1 MAADKT
7 STPATATAS
16 PSVPAPAPAPVPVQD
31 APHQAGGG
39 VSGETRKLKTL
50 SPMLLSY
57 LQKIYKSHAARD
69 KTWHPD
75 ETAAFVKLVQ
85 GEEADAHASEK
96 WDFDAFLHYMTSSTT
111 NITAPPQSQD
121 LGYPLSSYFISSS
134 HNTYLTGNQ
143 LSSAASTDAYKNV
156 LLRGCRCI
164 EIDVWDCDDSD
175 SEADSDTS
183 VSSSDE
189 EEAATAAGTR
199 SKRRSTVG
207 MVKDKIPS
215 SIIDRLEK
223 TSLGK
228 KLDRYVADKE
238 KPEATTVGATTATPA
253 TTTGTA
259 TIMGT
264 ATTTG
269 TATAATPTANSL
281 TNERSDGVS
290 ITGANSLRKQQSAKE
305 PRVLHG
311 YTLTKEVSFR
321 DVCVA
326 IRDNGFLA
334 SDLPLIVSLEVH
346 CCPAQQEAMVD
357 IMDQVWEGLLLK
369 EPGGNPGALPTP
381 GALKNKI
388 LVKVKYV
395 APDQVQGPPTPPDQ
409 LDGVEES
416 KDSAA
421 SAAASATPS
430 ALAAAA
436 ADTKKAK
443 KPSKVIQA
451 LSKLGVY
458 TRAVS
463 FKSLEQPEASMPSH
477 VFSLS
482 ENSVIEVHE
491 KSRHELFDHNKKF
504 LMRAYPSGLRIRSS
518 NLDPA
523 VFWRK
528 GIQIVALNWQNWDEG
543 MMLNEGMFAGTGGYV
558 LKPAGYRYEVPS
570 PQASLP
576 APTITTPTPTPAS
589 VAPTL
594 PSVTTTTTTP
604 SPPPQATAVRHY
616 TMDLTLEI
624 LAAQALPLPPGD
636 TNPNSFHPY
645 LKVEVHVEEPGERHG
660 TDPVP
665 AGGKEKPGEYKAKT
679 KSHKGCDPD
688 FKRQELKLK
697 GIPGVVPELSFVRFM
712 VKDDQTLGKDTL
724 VAWACVRV
732 DRLREGYRIVHLL
745 DARNGME
752 TEAVLLVRV
761 GKKLVG

>member
-7 STPATATAS
+7 STPAPATTTAAAT
-16 PSVPAPAPAPVPVQD
+16 APAPTPAPTPVPVQN
-31 APHQAGGG
+31 ATHQAGGG
-39 VSGETRKLKTL
+39 VSGETRKVKTL
-50 SPMLLSY
+50 SPVLLSY

-75 ETAAFVKLVQ
+75 ETAAFIKLVQ
-85 GEEADAHASEK
+85 GEDADAHAHAGEK

-121 LGYPLSSYFISSS
+121 LSYPLSSYFISSS

-164 EIDVWDCDDSD
+164 EIDVWDGDDSD

-189 EEAATAAGTR
+189 EEAAGGTAR
-199 SKRRSTVG
+199 SSKRKSTVG

-228 KLDRYVADKE
+228 KLDKYVADKE
-238 KPEATTVGATTATPA
+238 KPETTTAGA
-253 TTTGTA
+253 
-259 TIMGT
+259 
-264 ATTTG
+264 
-269 TATAATPTANSL
+269 ATAATPATGTAAIPTANNL
-281 TNERSDGVS
+281 TNERGGDSAS
-290 ITGANSLRKQQSAKE
+290 IISSTSLRKQSSAKE

-326 IRDNGFLA
+326 IRDNGFVA

-346 CCPAQQEAMVD
+346 CGPEQQEAMVN

-369 EPGGNPGALPTP
+369 EPSGDPEALPTP

-395 APDQVQGPPTPPDQ
+395 APDQLQGPPTPPDQ
-409 LDGVEES
+409 LDGAVVGAGDPNNS
-416 KDSAA
+416 SISAA
-421 SAAASATPS
+421 T
-430 ALAAAA
+430 AA
-436 ADTKKAK
+436 ADAKKAK

-477 VFSLS
+477 IFSLS
-482 ENSVIEVHE
+482 ENGVIEVHE
-491 KSRHELFDHNKKF
+491 KSRRELFDHNKKF

-558 LKPAGYRYEVPS
+558 LKPAGYRYEITKTQTPLS
-570 PQASLP
+570 A
-576 APTITTPTPTPAS
+576 APTTSPTPTPATS
-589 VAPTL
+589 AHPP
-594 PSVTTTTTTP
+594 PSQSSP
-604 SPPPQATAVRHY
+604 SPPPPQATAVHHY

-624 LAAQALPLPPGD
+624 LAAQSLPLPPGD

-665 AGGKEKPGEYKAKT
+665 AGGKEKSGEYKART

-712 VKDDQTLGKDTL
+712 VKDDQTLGKDEL

-732 DRLREGYRIVHLL
+732 DKFREGYRIVHLL
-745 DARNGME
+745 DARDGME

-761 GKKLVG
+761 GRKLVG